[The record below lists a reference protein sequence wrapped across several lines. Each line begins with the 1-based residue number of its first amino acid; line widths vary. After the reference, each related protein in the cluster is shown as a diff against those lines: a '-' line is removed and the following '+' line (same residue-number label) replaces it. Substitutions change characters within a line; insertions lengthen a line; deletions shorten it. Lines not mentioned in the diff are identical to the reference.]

1 MIYLLLSIL
10 SSTIIF
16 ILFKLFDRYQINTL
30 QAIAINYIVACIL
43 GLSLSNKAFHIQD
56 IVQTTWFYGAMIL
69 GVLFIVIFNIM
80 AITAQKHG
88 ISVASVAT
96 KMSVVIPV
104 IFGIYVYNES
114 SGFQKLL
121 GIVLALVAVVLVS
134 IKAKSNIRIKNNL
147 LLPFILFLGSGII
160 DTSIKYIESA
170 YLEDDGIPLFSA
182 TIFGFAAIIGL
193 IVLFYKKSTNNI
205 KFNKLSLIG
214 GAALGLVNYTSIYYI
229 LLALDYESL
238 ESSTIFT
245 VNNVGIV
252 MLSALIGLTL
262 FHEKLSVKN
271 WIGIMV
277 AIISILLVTLA

>member
-1 MIYLLLSIL
+1 
-10 SSTIIF
+10 
-16 ILFKLFDRYQINTL
+16 
-30 QAIAINYIVACIL
+30 VACIL
-43 GLSLSNKAFHIQD
+43 GLSLSNKPFHIQD
-56 IVQTTWFYGAMIL
+56 TVQTTWFYGAMIL

-114 SGFQKLL
+114 SGFQKLF
-121 GIVLALVAVVLVS
+121 GIVLALVGVVLVS
-134 IKAKSNIRIKNNL
+134 IKDKSNIRIKNNL

-160 DTSIKYIESA
+160 DTSIKYIEST

-193 IVLFYKKSTNNI
+193 IVLFYKKSTNKI

-229 LLALDYESL
+229 LLALDYKSL

-262 FHEKLSVKN
+262 FHEKLSIKN
-271 WIGIMV
+271 WIGVFV